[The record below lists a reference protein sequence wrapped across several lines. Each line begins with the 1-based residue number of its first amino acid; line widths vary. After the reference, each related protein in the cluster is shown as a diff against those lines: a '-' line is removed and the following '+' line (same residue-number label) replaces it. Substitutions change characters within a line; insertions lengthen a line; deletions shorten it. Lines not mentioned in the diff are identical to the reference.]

1 MSTDRYFAESV
12 EHFNE
17 RTGEWSEQWL
27 VSDDQR
33 FGISGR
39 TFEWLFEIKC
49 VNKEHALRVAQ
60 SLNNILDPTKSGS
73 EIMTVSQEDAR
84 ELASDLRPSKL
95 FK

>member
-1 MSTDRYFAESV
+1 MSGDRYFAESV

-39 TFEWLFEIKC
+39 TFKWLFEIKC
-49 VNKEHALRVAQ
+49 VNKEHAQIVAQ
-60 SLNNILDPTKSGS
+60 ALNSLLYRDI
-73 EIMTVSQEDAR
+73 SQESANK
-84 ELASDLRPSKL
+84 LASDLRPSRL

>member
-1 MSTDRYFAESV
+1 MSGDRYFAESV

-60 SLNNILDPTKSGS
+60 ALNSLLYRDI
-73 EIMTVSQEDAR
+73 SQESANK
-84 ELASDLRPSKL
+84 LASDLRPSRL

>member
-1 MSTDRYFAESV
+1 MSDDRYFAESV

-33 FGISGR
+33 WGIDAGSLD
-39 TFEWLFEIKC
+39 WLFEIKC
-49 VNKEHALRVAQ
+49 VNKDHALRVAQ
-60 SLNNILDPTKSGS
+60 ALNKDFNA
-73 EIMTVSQEDAR
+73 EHVSQEDAR
-84 ELASDLRPSKL
+84 ELAIDLRPSKL

>member
-1 MSTDRYFAESV
+1 MSGDRYFAESV

-17 RTGEWSEQWL
+17 RNGEWSEQWL

-33 FGISGR
+33 FG
-39 TFEWLFEIKC
+39 WLFEIKC

-84 ELASDLRPSKL
+84 ELASDLRPSRL

>member
-1 MSTDRYFAESV
+1 MSGDRYFAESV

-60 SLNNILDPTKSGS
+60 ALNKDFNG
-73 EIMTVSQEDAR
+73 EHVSQEDAR